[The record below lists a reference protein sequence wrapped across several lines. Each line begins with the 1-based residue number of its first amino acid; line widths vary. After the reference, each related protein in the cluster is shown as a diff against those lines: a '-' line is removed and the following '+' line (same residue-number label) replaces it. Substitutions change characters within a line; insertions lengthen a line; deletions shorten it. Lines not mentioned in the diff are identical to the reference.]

1 MRIDKLKIN
10 GFGKIKDKELEF
22 SNGINLVFGEN
33 EAGKSSLL
41 KFITSMLY
49 GVSKNK
55 NGKEISDF
63 DRFNPWKSDEYS
75 GKITYTLD
83 DGKTYEIYREFK
95 KKNPVIYDSNKE
107 DISKSYHVD
116 KNGIDFF
123 YDQTKIDE
131 ETFYNTAIT
140 EQDGIR
146 LSKSSQ
152 ASIVQ
157 KITNLISSGDGNIS
171 YSKAAS
177 KIAKEQLEKV
187 GTERTVQK
195 PINNVLTRLKNMEER
210 KRVIESSKTSIS
222 EQFNKEERLIEELDQ
237 LENERRMLREVQNKV
252 NNKSIKN
259 AEINFNRN
267 LEEEYSAKIKEL
279 NEKIVNSDIENK
291 KTRGL
296 IKYLVIFG
304 VMAFIWIIVA
314 LLKVSNIIKYLFA
327 IPTLISLLMAS
338 VKIREVRSIN
348 SKAVQADR
356 DKILN
361 EINIL
366 SKEMEEKKSEAE
378 KKEHEYNETFEKEK
392 LDIIE
397 KYNTLID
404 EDYIIS
410 IFNMTYDELLKEIDK
425 KETRIQTINFNLHA
439 IRLEIKMLQEKEEN
453 LSSIQEEIDDLNAEK
468 EELHELNNAYNL
480 AKECLDEAYKE
491 VKSNISPKFIE
502 SLSSIIKKISNDRYN
517 NVQFND
523 ETGLKVEI
531 ENGKYIPASRLSV
544 GTVDQMYLSLRL
556 SALDEISKENLPIIL
571 DEAFAYFDNERL
583 RSMLRYLDMN
593 YGNTQVIIFTCSDR
607 EREILDELKLG
618 YNYIK
623 LEK

>member
-453 LSSIQEEIDDLNAEK
+453 LSSIQEEIDDLNAER

>member
-267 LEEEYSAKIKEL
+267 LEEEYSSKIKEL

-607 EREILDELKLG
+607 EREILDELKLA

>member
-1 MRIDKLKIN
+1 
-10 GFGKIKDKELEF
+10 
-22 SNGINLVFGEN
+22 
-33 EAGKSSLL
+33 
-41 KFITSMLY
+41 
-49 GVSKNK
+49 
-55 NGKEISDF
+55 
-63 DRFNPWKSDEYS
+63 
-75 GKITYTLD
+75 
-83 DGKTYEIYREFK
+83 
-95 KKNPVIYDSNKE
+95 
-107 DISKSYHVD
+107 
-116 KNGIDFF
+116 
-123 YDQTKIDE
+123 
-131 ETFYNTAIT
+131 
-140 EQDGIR
+140 
-146 LSKSSQ
+146 
-152 ASIVQ
+152 
-157 KITNLISSGDGNIS
+157 
-171 YSKAAS
+171 
-177 KIAKEQLEKV
+177 
-187 GTERTVQK
+187 
-195 PINNVLTRLKNMEER
+195 MEER

-222 EQFNKEERLIEELDQ
+222 EQFSKEERLIEELDQ

-314 LLKVSNIIKYLFA
+314 LLKVNNIIKYLFA
-327 IPTLISLLMAS
+327 IPTLISFLMAS

-491 VKSNISPKFIE
+491 VKSNISPKFI
-502 SLSSIIKKISNDRYN
+502 
-517 NVQFND
+517 
-523 ETGLKVEI
+523 
-531 ENGKYIPASRLSV
+531 
-544 GTVDQMYLSLRL
+544 
-556 SALDEISKENLPIIL
+556 
-571 DEAFAYFDNERL
+571 
-583 RSMLRYLDMN
+583 
-593 YGNTQVIIFTCSDR
+593 
-607 EREILDELKLG
+607 
-618 YNYIK
+618 
-623 LEK
+623 

>member
-314 LLKVSNIIKYLFA
+314 LLKVSNIIK
-327 IPTLISLLMAS
+327 
-338 VKIREVRSIN
+338 
-348 SKAVQADR
+348 
-356 DKILN
+356 
-361 EINIL
+361 
-366 SKEMEEKKSEAE
+366 
-378 KKEHEYNETFEKEK
+378 
-392 LDIIE
+392 
-397 KYNTLID
+397 
-404 EDYIIS
+404 
-410 IFNMTYDELLKEIDK
+410 
-425 KETRIQTINFNLHA
+425 
-439 IRLEIKMLQEKEEN
+439 
-453 LSSIQEEIDDLNAEK
+453 
-468 EELHELNNAYNL
+468 
-480 AKECLDEAYKE
+480 
-491 VKSNISPKFIE
+491 
-502 SLSSIIKKISNDRYN
+502 
-517 NVQFND
+517 
-523 ETGLKVEI
+523 
-531 ENGKYIPASRLSV
+531 
-544 GTVDQMYLSLRL
+544 
-556 SALDEISKENLPIIL
+556 
-571 DEAFAYFDNERL
+571 
-583 RSMLRYLDMN
+583 
-593 YGNTQVIIFTCSDR
+593 
-607 EREILDELKLG
+607 
-618 YNYIK
+618 
-623 LEK
+623 

>member
-267 LEEEYSAKIKEL
+267 LEEEYSSKIKEL

-468 EELHELNNAYNL
+468 EELHQLNNAYNL

-607 EREILDELKLG
+607 EREILDELKLS

>member
-95 KKNPVIYDSNKE
+95 KKNPVIYDSNKA

-195 PINNVLTRLKNMEER
+195 PINTVLTRLKNMEER

-327 IPTLISLLMAS
+327 IPTLISFLMAS

-453 LSSIQEEIDDLNAEK
+453 LSSIQEEIDDLNAER
-468 EELHELNNAYNL
+468 EELRQLNDSYNL
-480 AKECLDEAYKE
+480 AKECLDEAYNE

-607 EREILDELKLG
+607 EKEILDELKLA

>member
-327 IPTLISLLMAS
+327 IPTLISFLMAS

-468 EELHELNNAYNL
+468 EELHQLNNAYNL

>member
-1 MRIDKLKIN
+1 MKIDKLKIN

-33 EAGKSSLL
+33 ETGKSSLL

-195 PINNVLTRLKNMEER
+195 PINTVLTRLKNMEER

-296 IKYLVIFG
+296 IKYIVIFG

-314 LLKVSNIIKYLFA
+314 LLKVNNIIKYLFA
-327 IPTLISLLMAS
+327 IPTLISFLIAS

-392 LDIIE
+392 IDIIE

-607 EREILDELKLG
+607 ERAILDELKLS

>member
-195 PINNVLTRLKNMEER
+195 PINTVLTRLKNMEER

-222 EQFNKEERLIEELDQ
+222 EQYSKEERLIEELDQ

-392 LDIIE
+392 LDIVE

-453 LSSIQEEIDDLNAEK
+453 LSSIQEEIDDLNAER
-468 EELHELNNAYNL
+468 EELHQLNNAYNL
-480 AKECLDEAYKE
+480 AKECLDEAYNE

-607 EREILDELKLG
+607 EKEILDELKLA

>member
-453 LSSIQEEIDDLNAEK
+453 LSSIQEEIDDLNAER
-468 EELHELNNAYNL
+468 EELHQLNNAYNL